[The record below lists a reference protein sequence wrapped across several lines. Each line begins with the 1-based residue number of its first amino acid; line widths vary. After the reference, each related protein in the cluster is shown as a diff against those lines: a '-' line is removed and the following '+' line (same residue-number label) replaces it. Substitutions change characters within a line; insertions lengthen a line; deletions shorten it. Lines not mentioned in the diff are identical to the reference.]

1 MMATLR
7 KRKSVENEI
16 LKKVDKARA
25 EKEEVSEG
33 KDMKARDP
41 KTTIHDEELENKV
54 TDSPSSWSFIDD
66 LMQGEE
72 NPGMTGKHGVLASP
86 QGACDAGDKQAKL
99 CGKKAKDGAGFKMRL
114 RVGQRKTREEKEGD
128 QANINA
134 AREVKVE
141 SIVPKKGKRGR
152 PSKADKTGGGKFI
165 IDEGT
170 KARDTRIFSKGSK
183 AKENLEKLCSTP
195 NDSNLSKKSGQ
206 RLKKTGKGPRK
217 TVVKYKK
224 AEDSPKVSSD
234 NVPEEVQ
241 RAKEFGKTSK
251 KAWIEA
257 MKAQGVAEK
266 KAPKMTKN
274 LKTESGIGSKAPAK
288 GHLHLP
294 PLPEEADLF
303 VPQMKNKNME
313 QCCVELLLLL
323 EDLEVG
329 QSFSVQQ
336 LSLLLDGC
344 DERRLLLICE
354 VLEALAMV
362 RKTGS
367 DLEWVG
373 REMVDEQLVRLHKEA
388 LEQGLLQQMRIGFVG
403 GMEDDAA
410 KIKMKLSTLQL
421 AQKLVMIF
429 LVVPEPRTLQ
439 LGLACKI
446 IYAGS
451 KQPVVAQAWLA
462 EIATVLVSL
471 GLLRKVYLVDKTNP
485 KLKTSAYQFVGTT
498 VEVVDVEVI

>member
-25 EKEEVSEG
+25 EEEEVSEG

-72 NPGMTGKHGVLASP
+72 SQGMTGAPAILASP

-99 CGKKAKDGAGFKMRL
+99 GGEKVKDGAGYKMRL
-114 RVGQRKTREEKEGD
+114 RVEQRKTREEKEGD
-128 QANINA
+128 QANLNA

-152 PSKADKTGGGKFI
+152 PRKVDETGRDKLI
-165 IDEGT
+165 MDEGT
-170 KARDTRIFSKGSK
+170 K
-183 AKENLEKLCSTP
+183 EKLSNTP
-195 NDSNLSKKSGQ
+195 NDPNLSKKSGQ
-206 RLKKTGKGPRK
+206 RLKKTGKGSRK
-217 TVVKYKK
+217 TIVKK
-224 AEDSPKVSSD
+224 AEDCSKVSSE
-234 NVPEEVQ
+234 NILNKVQ
-241 RAKEFGKTSK
+241 RAKELGNTSK

-257 MKAQGVAEK
+257 MKAQGVAQR
-266 KAPKMTKN
+266 KAPKMIKN

-288 GHLHLP
+288 GRLYLP

-303 VPQMKNKNME
+303 VPQMKSKNLE
-313 QCCVELLLLL
+313 QCCAELLVLL

-336 LSLLLDGC
+336 LSLLLEEC
-344 DERRLLLICE
+344 DERRLVLICE

-373 REMVDEQLVRLHKEA
+373 REMVDEQLVRFHKEA

-421 AQKLVMIF
+421 VHKLVMIF

>member
-16 LKKVDKARA
+16 LKKVDIARA
-25 EKEEVSEG
+25 KRENVSEG
-33 KDMKARDP
+33 KAMKARDP

-54 TDSPSSWSFIDD
+54 PDSPSSWSFIDD
-66 LMQGEE
+66 LMLGEE
-72 NPGMTGKHGVLASP
+72 SQGMPGAHAILASP

-99 CGKKAKDGAGFKMRL
+99 GGERVKDGAGFEMLL
-114 RVGQRKTREEKEGD
+114 RVGQRKTRGEKKGD
-128 QANINA
+128 RTNLNA
-134 AREVKVE
+134 ATEVKVE
-141 SIVPKKGKRGR
+141 SIVPKKGKGGR
-152 PSKADKTGGGKFI
+152 PSKANKTGGGNLI
-165 IDEGT
+165 IDKGT
-170 KARDTRIFSKGSK
+170 KARNAKGSK
-183 AKENLEKLCSTP
+183 AKENLEKLSNTP
-195 NDSNLSKKSGQ
+195 NNLNLSGRS
-206 RLKKTGKGPRK
+206 LKKTGKGSRK

-224 AEDSPKVSSD
+224 AEDRPKVSSD
-234 NVPEEVQ
+234 NIPEEVQ
-241 RAKEFGKTSK
+241 RAKELGKTSK

-257 MKAQGVAEK
+257 MKALGVTQR
-266 KAPKMTKN
+266 KAPKMIKN

-288 GHLHLP
+288 GRLYLP

-303 VPQMKNKNME
+303 VPQMKSKNLE
-313 QCCVELLLLL
+313 QCCAELLVLL
-323 EDLEVG
+323 EDLEGG

-336 LSLLLDGC
+336 LSLLLEGC
-344 DERRLLLICE
+344 DERRLVLICE

-362 RKTGS
+362 RKAGS

-388 LEQGLLQQMRIGFVG
+388 LEQNLLHQICLGCNG

-485 KLKTSAYQFVGTT
+485 RLKNSAYQFVGTT
-498 VEVVDVEVI
+498 VEVVNVEVVQN

>member
-41 KTTIHDEELENKV
+41 KTTIHNEELENKV

-72 NPGMTGKHGVLASP
+72 SQGMTGEHGVLASP

-99 CGKKAKDGAGFKMRL
+99 GGEKAKDGAGYKMRL
-114 RVGQRKTREEKEGD
+114 RVEQRKTREEKEGD
-128 QANINA
+128 QANLNA

-152 PSKADKTGGGKFI
+152 PRKVDETGRDKLI
-165 IDEGT
+165 MDEGT
-170 KARDTRIFSKGSK
+170 K
-183 AKENLEKLCSTP
+183 EKLSNTP
-195 NDSNLSKKSGQ
+195 NDPNLSKKSGQ
-206 RLKKTGKGPRK
+206 RLKKTGKGSRK
-217 TVVKYKK
+217 TVVKFKK
-224 AEDSPKVSSD
+224 AEDCSKVSSE
-234 NVPEEVQ
+234 NILNKVQ
-241 RAKEFGKTSK
+241 RAKELGNTSK

-257 MKAQGVAEK
+257 MKAQGVAQR
-266 KAPKMTKN
+266 KAPKMIKN

-288 GHLHLP
+288 GRLYLP

-303 VPQMKNKNME
+303 VPQMKSKNLE
-313 QCCVELLLLL
+313 QCCAELLVLL

-336 LSLLLDGC
+336 LSLLLEEC
-344 DERRLLLICE
+344 DERRLVLICE